1 MNLPGPDFP
10 DYQPPRWLR
19 QGHINT
25 IYSYLRPRR
34 LHPPEPECCWLKV
47 EDGVELLLEVNWA
60 GEAKAPA
67 LLLIH
72 GLEGDSRVGY
82 MQSLA
87 AKAHGRG
94 WHAVRM
100 NVRGC
105 GASELRC
112 QTLYNSG
119 LSQDLLRALEW
130 TAAQPRVHEVFLAGY
145 SMGGNTVLKL
155 LGELGAAAPPSLA
168 AAGVVSA
175 CLDLAPSAD
184 ALHQPAN
191 RLYEWRF
198 LRRLRRKARARA
210 ARHPALYRMPRLDE
224 IRSIRDF
231 DDRVTAPHMG
241 YRDAVDYYERASA
254 TRVLERIRVP
264 TLILH
269 AEDDPF
275 IIVTGESRRRIAA
288 NPALRWL
295 APRHGGH
302 CGFMQPANDREDA
315 YWAENRLLDFFEN
328 QRTALPQSQSR
339 QD

>member
-1 MNLPGPDFP
+1 MKIELEPRIEPILPP
-10 DYQPPRWLR
+10 YLPPRWLR
-19 QGHINT
+19 HGHINT

-34 LHPPEPECCWLKV
+34 LQPPAPEAHWLAA
-47 EDGVELLLEVNWA
+47 EEGVELLLECNWQA
-60 GEAKAPA
+60 APAPA
-67 LLLIH
+67 LLLLH

-87 AKAHGRG
+87 AKALARG

-105 GASELRC
+105 GASDARC
-112 QTLYNSG
+112 RTLYNSG
-119 LSQDLLRALEW
+119 LSQDLLRAAEW
-130 TAAQPRVHEVFLAGY
+130 TAARPGVAGLFLAGY

-155 LGELGAAAPPSLA
+155 LGERGAEGIRGLL

-184 ALHQPAN
+184 ALHRPAN
-191 RLYEWRF
+191 RVYEWRF

-210 ARHPALYRMPRLDE
+210 ARHPQLYRMPRLE
-224 IRSIRDF
+224 SIRSIRDF

-241 YRDAVDYYERASA
+241 YAGAADYYDRASA
-254 TRVLERIRVP
+254 ARVLERIAAP
-264 TLILH
+264 ALIIH

-275 IIVTGESRRRIAA
+275 IVLTEESRRRIAA
-288 NPALRWL
+288 NPALTLL

-302 CGFMQPANDREDA
+302 CGFMQPANGAEDA
-315 YWAENRLLDFFEN
+315 YWAENRLLQFFAAHVI
-328 QRTALPQSQSR
+328 QPQQ
-339 QD
+339 